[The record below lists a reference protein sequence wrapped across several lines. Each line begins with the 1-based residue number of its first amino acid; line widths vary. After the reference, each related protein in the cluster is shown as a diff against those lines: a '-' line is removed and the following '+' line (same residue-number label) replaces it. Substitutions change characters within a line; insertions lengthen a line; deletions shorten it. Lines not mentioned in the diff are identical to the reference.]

1 MSTEDASGLLES
13 STFASS
19 VYITEY
25 NQPVCLY
32 AQVRAQMF
40 ARHHKRQLFWVQA
53 EDIPPAMHFAEY
65 SSNELQDL
73 KKKWLLPTYHAR
85 KTQGIPSLLPCAQN
99 MPYRLMSSANR
110 QLKDH
115 GITKGALIRLKAWDL
130 HEEDLEVM
138 KTCVD
143 DETVLKHM
151 PTTLFFE
158 LIEGTLKADWP
169 DLPPNWFPLKAEHC
183 TWSLDATSNIHI
195 TRRGFA
201 FVPDFSTT
209 IHSATGRT
217 LASSIVDLEDFSAKP
232 NPSATMKAY
241 IALSRLVSDLMATI

>member
-1 MSTEDASGLLES
+1 
-13 STFASS
+13 
-19 VYITEY
+19 
-25 NQPVCLY
+25 
-32 AQVRAQMF
+32 
-40 ARHHKRQLFWVQA
+40 
-53 EDIPPAMHFAEY
+53 
-65 SSNELQDL
+65 
-73 KKKWLLPTYHAR
+73 
-85 KTQGIPSLLPCAQN
+85 
-99 MPYRLMSSANR
+99 MSSANR

-158 LIEGTLKADWP
+158 LIEGTLNTDWP
-169 DLPPNWFPLKAEHC
+169 DLPPKWFPLKAESC
-183 TWSLDATSNIHI
+183 TWSLDLANNIHI

-201 FVPDFSTT
+201 LVPDFSTT

-217 LASSIVDLEDFSAKP
+217 LTSSIVDLDDFAAKP

-241 IALSRLVSDLMATI
+241 IALSRLVSDLKATMINRRHMV